1 MGVAPSKD
9 RLVLQSS
16 ELTQAHEPEIG
27 GKAQGLLHLA
37 RLGAPVPAWCIV
49 PSSVFREHLDRALAA
64 GQLEACANALET
76 GSEETPELVG
86 AAQAVRDAIT
96 GEALTP
102 DLTGQIAD
110 CLKRFNGD
118 SVAVRSSMVGED
130 SADYS
135 FAGQLETYLFQR
147 TLEEACDS
155 LKRCWAAA
163 FAPRVLLYRHRAN
176 MALSDIQVG
185 VVIQEM
191 VDGDVSGVLFTADPT
206 TGHRDRSLLSACW
219 GLGEG
224 LVSGICNA
232 DEFTCSHAGEPLTR
246 RLADKDRALVVDP
259 KNPGTRE
266 IEVEDSRREIA
277 CLSDEQVMAI
287 SSRGVELATAMGSPQ
302 DIEWTLSG
310 GDLYFL
316 QSRPITSLPHP
327 KDGPR
332 VVWDNSNIQES
343 YCGVTTPLTFSFAS
357 AAYASVYRQTME
369 ALRIPADVIKAHEG
383 MLENMLGVVRG
394 RIYYNINNWYRGLLL
409 LPSFGRNK
417 ADMEK
422 MMGLEDPVDLIQ
434 DEVLSFG
441 EKLSRAPRLVS
452 TFARLLNHFRT
463 LDRAVERFISEFESA
478 YERVD
483 RANFPNLSFS
493 QLMDMVGQLR
503 ADMLE
508 RWHTPIINDFYVMMA
523 TGRLRRL
530 LTKAGYDE
538 DSVIMNNL
546 MSGEEG
552 IESTEPTRAIMRM
565 AKRIRNNPAAMSG
578 LTVDGQLK
586 ALAEL
591 RDCDPGLAKD
601 LDHYIERYGDRV
613 IGELKLETISL
624 RQDPSFLVDVLRN
637 FVDRPDLD
645 PEQLAQSERALR
657 SDAENELSGKLGLL
671 GRRRLKRVLRAA
683 RAAVR
688 NRENMRLA
696 RTRMFGLFRDVY
708 AEIGV
713 RLQTAGRLDDA
724 RDVFYLATYEID
736 AYHEGRSLASDLGAM
751 ARARKEEWAQFED
764 QELPHHFET
773 IGPVYQDND
782 YRPTNVAEAVVEGN
796 TIQGRPCYPGVVTSP
811 VRVVLSPKDDLSVN
825 GRILA
830 TVRTD
835 PGWAPLFP
843 TASGILVERG
853 STLSHSAV
861 LARELGIPA
870 VVGIPGLLGWLAD
883 GDEVTMDG
891 SSGRIE
897 RLEPHVRQ
905 KGAQ

>member
-1 MGVAPSKD
+1 MGVAAPENNLILPS
-9 RLVLQSS
+9 SMI
-16 ELTQAHEPEIG
+16 TQFHEPEIG
-27 GKAQGLLHLA
+27 GKAQGLLRLEQ
-37 RLGAPVPAWCIV
+37 LGAPVPSWCVV
-49 PSSVFREHLDRALAA
+49 PSSVFQKHLDDAVA
-64 GQLEACANALET
+64 GSLLEACETILTSGADENAELEAAANAVQQALLAAPLA
-76 GSEETPELVG
+76 PELVSQIG
-86 AAQAVRDAIT
+86 LALDGFASAA
-96 GEALTP
+96 
-102 DLTGQIAD
+102 
-110 CLKRFNGD
+110 
-118 SVAVRSSMVGED
+118 VAVRSSMVGED
-130 SADYS
+130 SAEHS

-147 TLEEACDS
+147 TPEDGCSS

-163 FAPRVLLYRHRAN
+163 FAPRVLLYRHRAKLP
-176 MALSDIQVG
+176 LSDIQVG

-191 VDGDVSGVLFTADPT
+191 VDGEVSGVLFTADPT
-206 TGHRDRSLLSACW
+206 TGRRDHTLLSACW

-232 DEFTCSHAGEPLTR
+232 DEFTCAHTGELLATV
-246 RLADKDRALVVDP
+246 LADKDRALVVDP
-259 KNPGTRE
+259 NGPGTRE
-266 IEVEDSRREIA
+266 IEVESDRREVA
-277 CLSDEQVMAI
+277 CLSDEQVVTI
-287 SSRGVELATAMGSPQ
+287 SMRGVELATAMGCPQ

-310 GDLYFL
+310 GEFYFL
-316 QSRPITSLPHP
+316 QSRPITSLPDP

-369 ALRIPADVIKAHEG
+369 ALRIPPEVIKAHEG

-463 LDRAVERFISEFESA
+463 LDRAVARFTTEFEAA
-478 YERVD
+478 YARVD
-483 RANFPNLSFS
+483 RQSFPSLSFS
-493 QLMDMVGQLR
+493 QLMEVIRQLR
-503 ADMLE
+503 TDMLE
-508 RWHTPIINDFYVMMA
+508 KWHTPIINDFYVMMA

-530 LTKAGYDE
+530 LTKTGYGE

-565 AKRIRNNPAAMSG
+565 AKRIRENTASASA
-578 LTVDGQLK
+578 LSADGQLT
-586 ALAEL
+586 ALADL
-591 RDCDPGLAKD
+591 RACDSQLSAD
-601 LDHYIERYGDRV
+601 LDQYIERYGDRV

-624 RQDPSFLVDVLRN
+624 RRDPSFLVDVLRN

-645 PEQLAQSERALR
+645 PDQLAQSERALR
-657 SDAENELSGKLGLL
+657 SDAEAELSGKLSIL
-671 GRRRLKRVLRAA
+671 GRRRLKRVLREA

-708 AEIGV
+708 AEIGA
-713 RLQTAGRLDDA
+713 RLQTAGRLEHA

-751 ARARKEEWAQFED
+751 ARARKAEWAEFEEQD
-764 QELPHHFET
+764 VPHHFET
-773 IGPVYQDND
+773 VGPVYQDND
-782 YRPTNVAEAVVEGN
+782 YQPTHTVQAAVEGN
-796 TIQGRPCYPGVVTSP
+796 VIQGRPCYPGVVTSP

-870 VVGIPGLLGWLAD
+870 VVGIPGLLAWVSD
-883 GDEVTMDG
+883 GDELKMDG
-891 SSGRIE
+891 SNGRIE
-897 RLEPHVRQ
+897 RLIPDVGKPE
-905 KGAQ
+905 